1 MGAVVATNQPQT
13 LYVSIRRD
21 ELRALKQECEQLQDK
36 VAFLTRLL
44 QQAQN
49 TVGQEAQARIA

>member
-1 MGAVVATNQPQT
+1 MGTVVATNQPQT

-21 ELRALKQECEQLQDK
+21 ELRALKQDREQLQDK

-44 QQAQN
+44 QQAQSA
-49 TVGQEAQARIA
+49 VGQEAQARIA

>member
-1 MGAVVATNQPQT
+1 MGTVVATNQPQT

-21 ELRALKQECEQLQDK
+21 ELRTLKQEREQLQDK

-44 QQAQN
+44 QQAQSA
-49 TVGQEAQARIA
+49 VGEHAQARIA